1 MECYYKS
8 KLSIDLG
15 YMQRMRDL
23 WINEGMEV
31 LTKKQLADQAR
42 SILKNK
48 LLSEDELKE
57 IRDRVRFQ
65 EEEGRQG
72 HQDRGVIC

>member
-1 MECYYKS
+1 
-8 KLSIDLG
+8 
-15 YMQRMRDL
+15 MQRMRDL

-42 SILKNK
+42 SILDGK

-57 IRDRVRFQ
+57 IRDRVGFQ
-65 EEEGRQG
+65 EEEGKQG
-72 HQDRGVIC
+72 RQDRCVIC